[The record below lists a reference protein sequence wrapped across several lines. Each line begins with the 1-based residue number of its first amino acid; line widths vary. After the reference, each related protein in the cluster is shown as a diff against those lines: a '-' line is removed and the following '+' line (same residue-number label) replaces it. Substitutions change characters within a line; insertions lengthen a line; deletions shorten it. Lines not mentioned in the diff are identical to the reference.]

1 MSTLSPTVTLTPKTS
16 PHICGVGDYTLNL
29 ATHCQSHL
37 GHPIHLI
44 VETTCDPQTHPVT
57 IHPLVADW
65 SPDHLISLFH
75 RLQAARVG
83 TVILQYTC
91 FSYSAQGYNP
101 HLGPFW
107 QRCRQ
112 HFQTLLVV
120 HETYNRLALRYPGT
134 WALNPRQKA
143 VLRRLVQASHQ
154 VFCGSEPYR
163 HQLLRLGCPAHQL
176 HALPIPNN
184 IPPQPLS
191 PPQKVA
197 LQQELGLSPDLPT
210 LALFGCRESIY
221 PTWLTR
227 LDQHLRQRGRPIQ
240 WLLLGN
246 AQKLTV
252 PLTHTIARPGFL
264 SAAALSHHLQLA
276 DILLM
281 PHRDGISAK
290 RTSLMAALEH
300 GIPVVGTQ
308 GVLTDGFFHQL
319 PSLFLAPD
327 YGRFQGQL
335 VATLDDLGQLGQALA
350 TTRRYYDEHL
360 SWPAVV
366 KGLEPYL

>member
-1 MSTLSPTVTLTPKTS
+1 MSALSPTVTLTPKTP

-37 GHPIHLI
+37 GHPIDLI
-44 VETTCDPQTHPVT
+44 VETTCTPQTHPVT
-57 IHPLVADW
+57 IHPLMAGW
-65 SPDHLISLFH
+65 SPSHLTSLFNQ
-75 RLQAARVG
+75 LQAAGVRR
-83 TVILQYTC
+83 VILQYTA
-91 FSYSAQGYNP
+91 FSYSPRGYNP
-101 HLGPFW
+101 YLVPFW
-107 QRCRQ
+107 ERCHQ

-143 VLRRLVQASHQ
+143 VLRGLLQASHQ

-163 HQLLRLGCPAHQL
+163 HQLRRLGCPDRQL

-184 IPPQPLS
+184 IPPQPLA
-191 PPQKVA
+191 PQQRA
-197 LQQELGLSPDLPT
+197 TLQHALGLSPSVPT

-227 LDQHLRQRGRPIQ
+227 LDQHLSQGGRPIQ

-246 AQKLTV
+246 AQKLTP
-252 PLTHTIARPGFL
+252 PLAHTVARPGFL

-281 PHRDGISAK
+281 PHAGGISAK

-327 YGRFQGQL
+327 HGQFQGQL
-335 VATLDDLGQLGQALA
+335 VATLDDLPQLGQALA
-350 TTRRYYDEHL
+350 TTQQYYDQHL
-360 SWPAVV
+360 SWSAVV
-366 KGLEPYL
+366 RGLEPYL